1 MYRLLYGLLTV
12 VLVLWSVASAEAREP
27 SARMVFT
34 GDIMVHADQLE
45 AAARPDGTHDFRPQF
60 RSILPFLKGGLLV
73 GNLETVLAGE
83 TRGYTGYPAFNSPDS
98 LADALKEAGFQVL
111 LLANNHILDRGTS
124 GAERTCN
131 LLTAMGFAVTG
142 VFAPTRYA
150 ELYPEYARDFRR
162 PLLLR
167 IGDIRV
173 GLFNAAYGVNMPIPP
188 DTPDGLHINLLDKP
202 RLAEDIDWLRKNGA
216 EFIVGTFHWGP
227 EYHTTPHK
235 SQREI
240 AEYCLELGTDLI
252 VGTHPHVLQPVEI
265 RQQDG
270 KTRCIAW
277 SLGNFISC
285 QRTLPRERSC
295 ILQVDIGRKAPGGEP
310 ELRRVRVLP
319 TWVEKTRRADGKP
332 FIAVHPAA
340 AAGLDVPGDASSDR
354 SEALRAKL
362 ASINTEV
369 LRFLGVERGP
379 DADGFHTLYEAPGA
393 AAPERT
399 E

>member
-1 MYRLLYGLLTV
+1 MHRLFYGLLTV
-12 VLVLWSVASAEAREP
+12 VLSFLSVASAQAREP
-27 SARMVFT
+27 SYRMVFT

-45 AAARPDGTHDFRPQF
+45 AAAKPDGTYDFRPQF

-73 GNLETVLAGE
+73 GNLETVLGGE
-83 TRGYTGYPAFNSPDS
+83 ARGYTGYPAFNSPDS
-98 LADALKEAGFQVL
+98 LAEALDEAGFRVL
-111 LLANNHILDRGTS
+111 LLANNHILDRGVP

-131 LLTAMGFAVTG
+131 LLSAMGFAVTG
-142 VFAPTRYA
+142 TFAPTRCA
-150 ELYPEYARDFRR
+150 ELYPEYAEDFRR
-162 PLLLR
+162 PLLVRL
-167 IGDIRV
+167 GDIRV
-173 GLFNAAYGVNMPIPP
+173 GLFNATYGVNMPLPP
-188 DTPDGLHINLLDKP
+188 VLPGGLHINLTDKT
-202 RLAEDIDWLRKNGA
+202 RLAENIDWLRKNGA

-227 EYHTTPHK
+227 EYHTTPHS

-240 AEYCLELGTDLI
+240 AEYCLNLGTDLI

-265 RQQDG
+265 RQQND

-295 ILQVDIGRKAPGGEP
+295 ILQVDIGRKAPGGAP

-319 TWVEKTRRADGKP
+319 TWVEKTRLADGKP
-332 FIAVHPAA
+332 FVAVHPAT
-340 AAGLDVPGDASSDR
+340 AAGFEIPGNRPADR
-354 SEALRAKL
+354 SAALRGKL

-369 LRFLGVERGP
+369 LRFLDVHSGP
-379 DADGFHTLYEAPGA
+379 DADGFHTLYEAP
-393 AAPERT
+393 AAPERA